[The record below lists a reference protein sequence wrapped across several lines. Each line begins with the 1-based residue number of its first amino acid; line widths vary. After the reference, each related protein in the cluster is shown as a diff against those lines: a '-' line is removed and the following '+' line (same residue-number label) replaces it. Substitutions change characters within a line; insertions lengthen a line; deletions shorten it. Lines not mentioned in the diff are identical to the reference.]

1 LAKAVVQT
9 AGRFMSML
17 CSKVPPDGL
26 PSQLSTANRLL
37 IPLALWRRTPAKI
50 RPRAVL
56 VCLLAGL
63 AFLSPAAEAPPQQ
76 ELLERIA
83 KAPAH
88 PRLLWTARDEAAV
101 REKLRGEPQLQAI
114 WEAVRLTADHML
126 TEPPVVH
133 RKEGR
138 RLLGR
143 SREALGRMMHLGFA
157 FRLSREER
165 YAERA
170 MAEMKAMAAMPDWNP
185 SHFLDTAE
193 MTLAMAV
200 GYDWL
205 FDRLSPEARQAAR
218 EAIESKGLG
227 PYLKPGA
234 RHGWERG
241 GNNWNQVCHAGMV
254 AGALA
259 LLEDNP
265 ERAAE
270 VVQRALAGLPSAMK
284 VYDPDGTYPEGP
296 GYWNYGTTF
305 NVMLIHLLESTLG
318 TDFGLCRSPGFLK
331 AGEFML
337 HIMGPTRRTFN
348 FSDCGTGTGFSPA
361 MTWFAARTARP
372 DLLWFEAELLGQELE
387 AIRKSRGRS
396 QGDRYFPL
404 VLLWSKANL
413 KPQPPDTLNWLGR
426 GQNPIAVLR
435 TSWTDPNA
443 VYVAIKAG
451 TPSAS
456 HAHMDIG
463 SFVLDAEGARWS
475 LDLGSQDYNALEQ
488 RGIGLWNGHQGSE
501 RWRIFRY
508 HNRAHSTLLVN
519 DAEQVVTS
527 KAPVS
532 EFSPDPKNAFA
543 VVDLSAT
550 YANQLSS
557 AIRRFSLD
565 PEKRETIEDKLTG
578 GGKAATVRWGM
589 VTPATLKMESPT
601 RGWLEQSGKRLRIE
615 VLSPAGATLQSW
627 PADPPPH
634 DYDERNPGVSVV
646 GFTVPV
652 GAGEKATLKLLLQP
666 ATPAA
671 R

>member
-1 LAKAVVQT
+1 
-9 AGRFMSML
+9 MSML
-17 CSKVPPDGL
+17 CSEVPSGQ
-26 PSQLSTANRLL
+26 SSRQAFTANRLARVL
-37 IPLALWRRTPAKI
+37 GLWRQTLAVIIASTALVGLLLGPAWG
-50 RPRAVL
+50 AA
-56 VCLLAGL
+56 AG
-63 AFLSPAAEAPPQQ
+63 EAPVQTD
-76 ELLERIA
+76 LMERIA

-88 PRLLWTARDEAAV
+88 PRLFWLGGGEAAL
-101 REKLRGEPQLQAI
+101 REKLRADPQLQAI
-114 WEAVRLTADHML
+114 WEAVRLTADCML
-126 TEPPVVH
+126 TEPPVVY
-133 RKEGR
+133 RKDGR

-157 FRLSREER
+157 FRLTGDGR
-165 YAERA
+165 YADRA
-170 MAEMKAMAAMPDWNP
+170 MVEMQAMAAMPDWNP

-205 FDRLSPEARQAAR
+205 FDRLSPERRQAAR

-227 PYLKPGA
+227 PYLKRGA
-234 RHGWERG
+234 RPGWERG

-259 LLEDNP
+259 LLEDDA

-270 VVQRALAGLPSAMK
+270 VVRRALAGLPNAMK

-305 NVMLIHLLESTLG
+305 NVMLIHILESALG
-318 TDFGLCRSPGFLK
+318 SDFGLCGSPGFLK

-348 FSDCGTGTGFSPA
+348 FSDCGTATGFSPA
-361 MTWFAARTARP
+361 MTWFAVRTARP
-372 DLLWFEAELLGQELE
+372 DLLWFETELLGRELE
-387 AIRKSRGRS
+387 AIRQSRGKR

-404 VLLWSKANL
+404 VLLWSKAGL
-413 KPQPPDTLNWLGR
+413 KPQLPDTLNWLGR

-435 TSWTDPNA
+435 TSWTDA
-443 VYVAIKAG
+443 DAAYVAIKAG

-475 LDLGSQDYNALEQ
+475 LDLGAQDYNALEQ
-488 RGIGLWNGHQGSE
+488 RGIGLWNGQQGAE

-519 DAEQVVTS
+519 DAEQVVSS
-527 KAPVS
+527 KAPIS

-543 VVDLSAT
+543 VVDMSAT
-550 YANQLSS
+550 YGNQLGSV
-557 AIRRFSLD
+557 IRRFSLS
-565 PEKRETIEDKLTG
+565 PEKRVTVEDKLTG
-578 GGKAATVRWGM
+578 GREAATVRWGM
-589 VTPATLKMESPT
+589 VTPASLRIESPT
-601 RGWLEQSGKRLRIE
+601 RGWLEQSGKRLRLE
-615 VLSPAGATLQSW
+615 VLSPASATLQSW

-634 DYDERNPGVSVV
+634 DYDARNPGVSIV

-652 GAGEKATLKLLLQP
+652 GAGEKATLKVMLQP
-666 ATPAA
+666 GTPPA